1 MVSHVQDMY
10 VRTCVHSINGARPG
24 ALLSFMRREQSQTLS
39 IFVVQSRHMFQ
50 TSSTE
55 NMKQVKKPKKN
66 PKGWSK
72 NKNNEDNMTNKY
84 SEITASCCD
93 TCAYMVITYVNHHSI
108 CL

>member
-39 IFVVQSRHMFQ
+39 IFVAQSRHMFQ

-55 NMKQVKKPKKN
+55 NMKQVKKNKKT
-66 PKGWSK
+66 KQKDGARIK
-72 NKNNEDNMTNKY
+72 TMR
-84 SEITASCCD
+84 I
-93 TCAYMVITYVNHHSI
+93 I
-108 CL
+108 

>member
-39 IFVVQSRHMFQ
+39 IFVAQSRHMFQ

-55 NMKQVKKPKKN
+55 NMKQVKKNQKKTQ
-66 PKGWSK
+66 KDGARIK
-72 NKNNEDNMTNKY
+72 TMR
-84 SEITASCCD
+84 I
-93 TCAYMVITYVNHHSI
+93 I
-108 CL
+108 

>member
-39 IFVVQSRHMFQ
+39 IFVAQSRHMFQ

-55 NMKQVKKPKKN
+55 NMKQVKKNKK
-66 PKGWSK
+66 KQKDGARIK
-72 NKNNEDNMTNKY
+72 TMR
-84 SEITASCCD
+84 I
-93 TCAYMVITYVNHHSI
+93 I
-108 CL
+108 